1 MPKIT
6 YIGHDGETTVLEV
19 RTGLSV
25 MEGAV
30 KNGVDGIDADC
41 GGSCSCATCHVYV
54 DEAWFGKTGPAG
66 TDDESDLL
74 GLAIER
80 KANSRLSCQIKV
92 TDELD
97 GLIVR
102 MPVSQR

>member
-6 YIGHDGETTVLEV
+6 YIGHDGETTALEV
-19 RTGLSV
+19 RSGLSV

-54 DEAWFGKTGPAG
+54 DDAWSGRVGPPAS
-66 TDDESDLL
+66 DDEADLL

-80 KANSRLSCQIKV
+80 QPSSRLSCQIKV

-102 MPVSQR
+102 MPISQR

>member
-1 MPKIT
+1 MPEIIVTGRDGATSTIKATGISLMEALRDN
-6 YIGHDGETTVLEV
+6 GHDEVLA
-19 RTGLSV
+19 L
-25 MEGAV
+25 
-30 KNGVDGIDADC
+30 C
-41 GGSCSCATCHVYV
+41 GGCCSCATCHVYI

-66 TDDESDLL
+66 SDDEADLL

-80 KANSRLSCQIKV
+80 KPNSRLSCQIKV
-92 TDELD
+92 TAELD

>member
-6 YIGHDGETTVLEV
+6 YIGHDGETTTLEV

-30 KNGVDGIDADC
+30 KSGVDGIDADC

-66 TDDESDLL
+66 SDDESDLL

-80 KANSRLSCQIKV
+80 RPNSRLSCQIKV

-97 GLIVR
+97 GLTVH

>member
-19 RTGLSV
+19 RAGLSV

-30 KNGVDGIDADC
+30 KSGVDGIDADC

-66 TDDESDLL
+66 SDDEADLL

-80 KANSRLSCQIKV
+80 RPNSRLSCQIKV